1 MAYVVFNAQIFRIAT
16 FRHYSKCSMVKQACF
31 NIILFC
37 SILCVSAQQFTLET
51 ALSASVSETSGL
63 LYLNNTLI
71 THNDSATTNQLF
83 DVDTST
89 GMVTRTVTIT
99 NATNTDWEDL
109 THDDTYIYIGDFGN
123 YQGNRTN
130 LKVYRIAIVDYF
142 ASTSVTADEI
152 NFSYSNQTDF
162 TPSPLA
168 TNFDAEGLIHY
179 NNSLYVFS
187 KNWMDGNTNIYELPK
202 TPGTHSVSMVDTI
215 AAEGLISGA
224 TFNILSNA
232 VMLIGYDANGAFLI
246 ELEGFHSGLFS
257 NGTVTK
263 TSVSVPANYSP
274 QIEGIIQL
282 NADEY
287 YVSAE
292 ENSSLNAGLYS
303 FNTSTL
309 STSDIETE
317 SISFYPNPAKRL
329 ITLSQNNLETRIYSI
344 TGQLVKTSNKKQIDI
359 SDLNSGVYLIKIE
372 ETSSGN
378 SVTKRLIVE

>member
-1 MAYVVFNAQIFRIAT
+1 
-16 FRHYSKCSMVKQACF
+16 MVKQACF

-51 ALSASVSETSGL
+51 DLSASVSETSGL

-179 NNSLYVFS
+179 NNNLYVFS
-187 KNWMDGNTNIYELPK
+187 KNWVDGNTNIHELPK
-202 TPGTHSVSMVDTI
+202 TPGTHSISMVDTI

-344 TGQLVKTSNKKQIDI
+344 TGQLVKTSNKKRIDI

-372 ETSSGN
+372 ESSSGN